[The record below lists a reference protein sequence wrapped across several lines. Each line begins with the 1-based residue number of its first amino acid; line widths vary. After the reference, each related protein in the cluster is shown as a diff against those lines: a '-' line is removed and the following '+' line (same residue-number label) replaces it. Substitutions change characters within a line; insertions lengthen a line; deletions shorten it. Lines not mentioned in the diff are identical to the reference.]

1 MPQQKKTTKPATLP
15 RWPVVLAGVGITA
28 LVLLLFLSPS
38 PIGLFAQ
45 PGSSSSV
52 SNIFL
57 ICLVL
62 CPMLICGFALYAILL
77 AAIYGVNVVE
87 RSSRRQLQKARRA
100 TRTVA
105 DKTNATADNINQRS
119 INIGTKMAAL
129 DHVFTRAEEKEETD
143 E

>member
-1 MPQQKKTTKPATLP
+1 
-15 RWPVVLAGVGITA
+15 
-28 LVLLLFLSPS
+28 
-38 PIGLFAQ
+38 
-45 PGSSSSV
+45 
-52 SNIFL
+52 
-57 ICLVL
+57 
-62 CPMLICGFALYAILL
+62 MLICGFALYAILL